1 MQHRK
6 LAIVT
11 THPIQYYAPVFRAL
25 AADDRLDVRVF
36 FTWSQASGG
45 TLFDA
50 GFGTEVKWDI
60 PLLDGYAHQFV
71 RNVAKRPGSDHFGG
85 IRNPTLI
92 DEIEAWRADAV
103 LVYGWSCHSHLRAM
117 RHFRGRV
124 PVLFRGDSTLLDE
137 SPWWRRSLRRGGIRN
152 PTLID
157 EIEAWRA
164 DAVLVYGWSCHSHL
178 RAMRHFRGRVPVL
191 FRGDSTLLDESP
203 WWRRSL
209 RRAFLRWLYTH
220 IDMAIAVGSNSRD
233 YFAWCGVPPG
243 KIAIAPH
250 SIDTLRFAADAS
262 TKETLAAEWRRRL
275 GIPAE
280 AVVFLYAGKLQLKK
294 NPGLLLA
301 AFSALEPGPH
311 LIFVGNGAAEDEL
324 RSLAAAHP
332 RVHFLPFQN
341 QSLMP
346 VVYRLGDVFALP
358 SRGPGETWGLALN
371 EAMAA
376 GRATIAS
383 SRVGGARDLIRT
395 GINGWIFDSNDRE
408 ALENTLRQ
416 AVEGGHARL
425 TEMGNASLALSG
437 QWSTEASASGIRRAV
452 LSCWASHPSS

>member
-25 AADDRLDVRVF
+25 AADHRLDVRVF
-36 FTWSQASGG
+36 FTWSQASDG
-45 TLFDA
+45 TLFDT

-60 PLLDGYAHQFV
+60 PLLDGYAYQFV
-71 RNVAKRPGSDHFGG
+71 RNVARRPGSDHFGG

-103 LVYGWSCHSHLRAM
+103 LVYGWSCHSHLQAM
-117 RHFRGRV
+117 RHFKGRI

-137 SPWWRRSLRRGGIRN
+137 SPWWRSL
-152 PTLID
+152 
-157 EIEAWRA
+157 
-164 DAVLVYGWSCHSHL
+164 
-178 RAMRHFRGRVPVL
+178 
-191 FRGDSTLLDESP
+191 
-203 WWRRSL
+203 L
-209 RRAFLRWLYTH
+209 RRAFLRWLYAH

-243 KIAIAPH
+243 RIAIAPH

-262 TKETLAAEWRRRL
+262 AKEELAAEWRLRL
-275 GIPAE
+275 GIPPE
-280 AVVFLYAGKLQLKK
+280 AVVFLYAGKLQSKK
-294 NPGLLLA
+294 NPDLLLA

-311 LIFVGNGAAEDEL
+311 LIFVGTGPAEDEL
-324 RSLAAAHP
+324 RSLAAAHAG
-332 RVHFLPFQN
+332 VHFLPFQN

-346 VVYRLGDVFALP
+346 VVYRLGDIVALP

-383 SRVGGARDLIRT
+383 SKVGGARDLIRT
-395 GINGWIFDSNDRE
+395 GINGWMFDSGDRD
-408 ALENTLRQ
+408 ALEDIMRQ

-425 TEMGNASLALSG
+425 TDMGNASLALSG
-437 QWSTEASASGIRRAV
+437 QWSTEASAGGIRRAV
-452 LSCWASHPSS
+452 LGCWASSID

>member
-6 LAIVT
+6 LAIVS

-36 FTWSQASGG
+36 FTWSQAGDG

-103 LVYGWSCHSHLRAM
+103 LVYGWSCHSHLQAI
-117 RHFRGRV
+117 RHFRGR
-124 PVLFRGDSTLLDE
+124 
-137 SPWWRRSLRRGGIRN
+137 I
-152 PTLID
+152 
-157 EIEAWRA
+157 
-164 DAVLVYGWSCHSHL
+164 
-178 RAMRHFRGRVPVL
+178 PVL

-209 RRAFLRWLYTH
+209 RRAFLRWLYAH

-243 KIAIAPH
+243 KIAVAPH
-250 SIDTLRFAADAS
+250 SIDTLRFSADAS
-262 TKETLAAEWRRRL
+262 TKENLAAEWRRRL

-301 AFSALEPGPH
+301 AFSTLEPGPH

-324 RSLAAAHP
+324 RSIAAAHP

-346 VVYRLGDVFALP
+346 VVYRLGDVYALP

-383 SRVGGARDLIRT
+383 SKVGGARDLIRT
-395 GINGWIFDSNDRE
+395 GINGWIFDSGDRE

-425 TEMGNASLALSG
+425 TEMGNAGLALSG
-437 QWSTEASASGIRRAV
+437 QWSTEAGASGIRRAV
-452 LSCWASHPSS
+452 LSCWASSMG